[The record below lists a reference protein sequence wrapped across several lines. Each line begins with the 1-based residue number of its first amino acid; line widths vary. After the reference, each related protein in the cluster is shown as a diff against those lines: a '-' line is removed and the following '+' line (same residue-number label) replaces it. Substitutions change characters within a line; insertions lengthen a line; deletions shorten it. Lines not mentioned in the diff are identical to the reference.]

1 MTHIITSLCL
11 RDNGCSEVCPVECI
25 NPGAPVEQWTTYY
38 IDPAT
43 CIDCGACV
51 PECPFNA
58 IFPEDEVPS
67 AYQATGNE
75 VINQPGLTGRYES
88 MNHHREKIVL
98 ETTRVLNAGEIVDLQ
113 PSIQSNYDFYK

>member
-1 MTHIITSLCL
+1 
-11 RDNGCSEVCPVECI
+11 VECI
-25 NPGAPVEQWTTYY
+25 NPGTPVEQWTTYY

-51 PECPFNA
+51 PECPYNA

-75 VINQPGLTGRYES
+75 VINQSGLKDRYEG
-88 MNHHREKIVL
+88 MNHHQERIVL
-98 ETTRVLNAGEIVDLQ
+98 ETTRVLSAGEIVDLQ
-113 PSIQSNYDFYK
+113 PSIQFNYDFYK